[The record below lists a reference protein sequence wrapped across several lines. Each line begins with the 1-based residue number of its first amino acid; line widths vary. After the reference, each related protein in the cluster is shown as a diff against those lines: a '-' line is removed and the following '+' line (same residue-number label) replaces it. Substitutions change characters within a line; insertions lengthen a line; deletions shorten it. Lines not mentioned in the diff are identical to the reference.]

1 MSNSY
6 PKTYLLIL
14 FFLAFSM
21 QGIFGQVKNNFDP
34 RYNNSL
40 RGDLTL
46 IGNNIVNRDGGTS
59 TTEPE
64 DPYNDIGNPRWFWTG
79 SQWVILSSE
88 YNDQLN
94 MQYIDVDNDT
104 STFSSSS
111 ATLSVPDV
119 GCSLIRYAGLYWS
132 AVYVNN
138 DRSGINQV
146 KLKTPGSSTY
156 IDITATEVL
165 FDGDGDVD
173 FGYYSPYAS
182 YADITSIVAGLADPN
197 GEYTVANILASN
209 GSDISGGVSG
219 GWTMVVVYENPNY
232 PGKYI
237 TTFDGY
243 AGIKTGET
251 VDIPFNGF
259 TTLPNPFPVNARLG
273 ISTLEGDNRIEGD
286 GLSFSANMNAGFT
299 PLGNTANPTNNF
311 FNSNITDEGLLVN
324 SRNPNSINTLGWDI
338 DLFTIPNPLNGVIPN
353 DETGAVLRASSSQDK
368 YDIFFGSFDVEIIE
382 PNIVLTKTVEDIG
395 GNDITGQGV
404 NLGQYLDYVLT
415 FENTGN
421 DDAIN
426 YQIRDVL
433 PINVTFL
440 PDELDLPAGVTYTY
454 NSATREVVFSIP
466 DNLVAEN
473 DPPASIRMGVRV
485 AESCFD
491 FIDACTDLIQ
501 NLAYST
507 YRGFY
512 NDNVITDD
520 PSVTDFDNCG
530 YVTPGATN
538 FLLDDLENCDFSRTV
553 LLCGEDVLLDAGDNF
568 DNYVWYRDNNQD
580 GLVDAGDTV
589 ITDDDED
596 NDPSTIVVD
605 DIGIYIVDKQVA
617 DPCKG
622 FEEIITVERFGQ
634 TQTNPIIDLINDT
647 SNTVDGTILVCPN
660 DGRELPEIF
669 LCGLNDTE
677 LIQINIPDALS
688 IEWEQLVEGSCSA
701 AATNCA
707 NTNNSC
713 SWTQVGS
720 GFNYTAS
727 DAGEYKLS
735 INYEDGC
742 SSIFY
747 FNVYKNPLNPQV
759 ETRDLMC
766 GVDGQIRVVNMPAD
780 YEFQLVNDA
789 TDAIVV
795 PYSDNNGPEF
805 TIDQNGAY
813 RVEMRQVG
821 VTGGCEFV
829 VDNIGIRE
837 RNVQLTTTITN
848 TSCNGL
854 GAIGVSLLDADVQYY
869 YSLIQNGTEVD
880 SFGPSNDNNYT
891 FENKAAGDYTVRVT
905 TDAGCDLTQ
914 DVTIL
919 DESDL
924 ELEAVISQHISC
936 REGNIQMNSTGGQTP
951 HTYAIYE
958 FVDESGTTVTSY
970 NDPTEIPNSEFQTS
984 VIFDILIPGT
994 YTFAVIDRNNCFAI
1008 SNPVTIVL
1016 VPSVEY
1022 TTSSQDESCFGA
1034 NDGSINLNLTSSNG
1048 YTVTFN
1054 LLDADDNQIATNGS
1068 GQFNNLA
1075 QGDYTVVVNQRKGN
1089 TNCDFLEPFTI
1100 GGPTSAVIGDIALIQ
1115 DYTCLQNGIIE
1126 AQNVT
1131 GGAAP
1136 YAFSIDGVNFVNGV
1150 GAERFSNLTDGTYRI
1165 TIRDANDCT
1174 FVTDPITLLP
1184 LNPPTN
1190 LDFTASAVTCPDNTS
1205 NVTATV
1211 TAGTAPFVFEIIAP
1225 SLVTPASASGSTA
1238 TFNNLSPDTYNFR
1251 VTDSKGCV
1259 YTETFTIAPITP
1271 INVVGQLVSNISCLN
1286 ATDGEARF
1294 TVNGFSTNYNYTI
1307 TGPQSFSGTNETNT
1321 TIDLTSLAAG
1331 TYDIAITDNAT
1342 NCTDT
1347 ASVTVEAPTAQLAI
1361 SIVETQPTCTTDGS
1375 VAITATGGWGS
1386 YTYTLTNPDT
1396 TVFGTNTTGSFNGL
1410 TQTGQYTVQ
1419 VEDANG
1425 CEVPGNFTLNAAI
1438 APVLELVPN
1447 DFCYDNA
1454 TGLTLTANVTSG
1466 GDGNFEYSIN
1476 GGDFSSTNSFI
1487 NLSAGTYT
1495 VTVQDGNSCTDTET
1509 ITINPQLSVTAM
1521 ASNIIACATSTT
1533 VDITAAGGDGN
1544 YVYAVVL
1551 TGTTPAAT
1559 DFSTTNPATVN
1570 AAGTYD
1576 VYVRDNSGNTDFCEA
1591 VDTIVIN
1598 QDPALNLSISNTA
1611 ILCSGDASST
1621 LTVTITGG
1629 EGPYTYSIDNGTTY
1643 QPENTFENLAA
1654 GSYHVRVRDANS
1666 CEIDQIYAI
1675 SEPLPLSASAAVA
1688 QLAECNPSGAEIRIT
1703 NVIGGTAPY
1712 TYSFDGGTT
1721 YGASSIENLLPGDHT
1736 LFVRD
1741 ANNCTYPMTVTVQP
1755 EPTPPNATATVDYEC
1770 DGEGI
1775 ITVTPDSADFDYTY
1789 LIDGTPNTP
1798 DTSNIFNNVPTG
1810 NHTIT
1815 VNYTSNIAPT
1825 PSILLTENFGT
1836 GANTPISE
1844 IDPAYCYEP
1853 QDGST
1858 SLCGFGTDTHIQDGE
1873 YSVTNLI
1880 VNPYGTWRSP
1890 SDHSGLANGR
1900 FLAINV
1906 GGVAGVGG
1914 IVYQKTG
1921 VEVIPNQDIEI
1932 SLWAFNLLR
1941 TGSTGGDPSIEI
1953 QLVDGS
1959 GTIIAST
1966 TTGNIPKNNNAN
1978 DWQNYTVNLNPG
1990 ANANLDI
1997 VIRTNSAVTQ
2007 GNDIAID
2014 DIQALQYPEACPSSI
2029 TLDVL
2034 VEEGN
2039 ELAASITNFTNIS
2052 CNTGSDGAITFQV
2065 ENFDTTNGY
2074 EYQVNGGGYITST
2087 NASVT
2092 LPNLTANTYVIDV
2105 RDINDNSCAIQL
2117 TQVLTEP
2124 TVVEVTATLDAQVTC
2139 TTGATITANA
2149 TGGTPNYT
2157 YQLED
2162 NLGTPITNFDF
2173 ATNGTNT
2180 VFADLAAGTYI
2191 VRARDTNGC
2200 EDIIDSPI
2208 IVNAPAVLTFTTTAT
2223 ACYSGANDGQVV
2235 VNVTAGNGDYL
2246 FSLNGGPFIA
2256 PVPSTLTT
2264 YTFDNLGPGTYT
2276 VDVIDAS
2283 GCTAPQQS
2291 VTITEQLVANA
2302 VLDQDLTCL
2311 VDAQVTINA
2320 RGGSGT
2326 YSYEW
2331 SNDGG
2336 TTYNTTGFTG
2346 NVFTTNVAGTYQFQV
2361 TDTTSP
2367 TACSVVTNTVTITP
2381 AVQPVIS
2388 SVTPTH
2394 ILCHGESTGA
2404 LDVVID
2410 TSVGVPP
2417 YVINVV
2423 ETGSG
2428 TIYNTQTTG
2437 LPAGDYQVTITDDK
2451 GCVSNPFLVT
2461 INQPDVINYTT
2472 TDVPITCNAS
2482 GGTDSG
2488 SITVSGTTG
2497 GTAEYT
2503 YILSAN
2509 NGIAP
2514 QTYTTSPGN
2523 IDYTFTILDFGI
2535 YTVDVVDANGCAA
2548 FSTEVIAS
2556 PPNDLDIDVTTTTAN
2571 CTSGGTAIIT
2581 VSAAVGS
2588 GDYTF
2593 GVLETYSPP
2602 YSTSYQAP
2610 DTPGGNTATITGLI
2624 PGVTYTFVVYDNT
2637 TMCYY
2642 FEEADAPI
2650 DTPSSMTVTSQTESN
2665 VTCTGNADGSVS
2677 FEFTGFDAGATDVR
2691 YEIFNRQ
2698 SNLTTGQFAQ
2708 VPVNAPTTVTV
2719 SDFGALAPGEY
2730 YVLLTEIGGP
2740 NNGCTVSGDLFSIRE
2755 SANPLDLDVASPT
2768 NDNCNLNAGVITAT
2782 GRFGTAPYEYQYLP
2796 DTAAAPLAT
2805 DAGWTTNTS
2814 ANVEAGDYIVYVKDA
2829 YDCIQQA
2836 PITVLED
2843 VRPEIT
2849 LAIVDECVAEGSFE
2863 VLVTLDNPAAAS
2875 APFQISINGG
2885 AYQNFTFNA
2894 SNEYTVT
2901 GLSSGLTQSINVRDV
2916 NGCEDSDTIDIY
2928 PPLQFNA
2935 RLTTALDCEPA
2946 PANNAEITIDVLAGS
2961 GSYDYA
2967 IDGPGTVDQAQT
2979 NMVGTSVVWTDAS
2992 VAGDY
2997 AITVYDTSTAI
3008 PYCLGT
3014 ITVNVPAAVQPIFTH
3029 TPTDVTCN
3037 GGADGTIQLF
3047 ETNTGINPLTYTISP
3062 AVGSFNSTTLTFEN
3076 LPAGTYTVT
3085 GTGTNDC
3092 ELVINNIIIDEPTPV
3107 SIDTVT
3113 TTDFLCTNGNNEN
3126 NATISVDGITGGSG
3140 TYVRYEFIEEDDP
3153 NTVPVETPVIV
3164 QNGNNPVL
3172 TITDFDGGVY
3182 TINVYDSAGCMDST
3196 TATIVPFDELQTATA
3211 AITNPLSCSPGSDG
3225 EITLT
3230 VTSTAN
3236 DVNQYEYSIDNGA
3249 TWQNTGNSATP
3260 NVFGGLTAGTYN
3272 FLVRHLVT
3280 GCIISTSE
3288 TLTDPNTFTI
3298 DVDVV
3303 RDVLCFGT
3311 ATGEVTFQLI
3321 DATYTNGFSWEIF
3334 NTNGTPTNPADDTSE
3349 GTGSIANTGP
3359 TAGINLPAGSYYV
3372 VITQDNFPTC
3382 ENTQAFTIA
3391 GPNAAITANHT
3402 TTPITCMS
3410 ALLDDG
3416 SITITNVQGGWG
3428 GYTYFVGADGVIPT
3442 ATDFVNNASFGN
3454 LTAGTYDAWVRDS
3467 EGCEILVQDDILLT
3481 NPTPIQATLLV
3492 TNDNCTNF
3500 EGELEVVG
3508 IPITDPVSGGQ
3519 GSNYTYQLFRNGT
3532 AFGSPQ
3538 TSTTFI
3544 NLGEGNYEVVVLDQ
3558 WGCTTTTNAEL
3569 LYDEMNISTTVDKQI
3584 DCSITPAGT
3593 ITVNV
3598 NGGSGNFNFEMTVPN
3613 TGAVIN
3619 QTTGTFTNLT
3629 EVGVYTFVVTDTDTN
3644 NPVCTRTITQQLVAP
3659 STTTLDTPIVSD
3671 VSCFGLADG
3680 SITVVLAATSPGINE
3695 DAPYNYN
3702 LYDNA
3707 GVLISGPQSNPTF
3720 TGLAAGFYQIEA
3732 VSAKE
3737 CASVRTTVEVE
3748 QPTVLDA
3755 TETVTAFAC
3764 APDNSVNTATL
3775 TITATGGTS
3784 AYLYSIDG
3792 TNYQTQN
3799 TFEII
3804 DNGTVQTITYY
3815 VRDANGCPFTD
3826 SVTINP
3832 INTFNATVAQVVQI
3846 SCAVNEEVTI
3856 TVSDNGDVS
3865 NVYTFELLPIGNTAA
3880 TLTGTPAY
3888 NQATFELTEV
3898 GSYTFRVTDT
3908 ATGCYFDTAAYEI
3921 APYDTIDVIAT
3932 ATAQSI
3938 CYGDTSGEITI
3949 DVSGYNGTYDYTVY
3963 NQDGTA
3969 TTINGS
3975 GNTTTNPLVITGLA
3989 GGNYFVRVTETA
4001 NPLCVEDSNIVTIIS
4016 PDRLLMADAQEVAN
4030 VGCTNDSGEINV
4042 NIEGG
4047 YLPYDVVLTNTTT
4060 GNVFTQNDVAAA
4072 LFTGLGA
4079 GAYTIQVTDNQGC
4092 VVSDTETLIA
4102 PTPITA
4108 GITATPT
4115 MLQCYGDTNASVT
4128 ATNATGG
4135 EGVYLYE
4142 LNSFEADGVTLRF
4155 TSGAQNL
4162 PTFNNLGAGIYS
4174 IRVSD
4179 GWNCEFTTPQVVI
4192 TEPVEVFA
4200 SLRQLTAMTCTT
4212 DATIELTATGGTA
4225 PYSYSTD
4232 GITYSSMSGGDTHT
4246 FNVTEGN
4253 YQYFVIDVNGCE
4265 GMISNQVTVEAV
4277 PDLMIDLD
4285 LSAAMINCTGEATAR
4300 ITADASGGLGSY
4312 SYELF
4317 TDAALTNRIVGPQ
4330 TEESFNDLAAG
4341 SYWVRVTSVDCI
4353 TVSTEAIITEPTPL
4367 QIDRE
4372 EFTNITCA
4380 GEEDGSIYVEVS
4392 GGTGE
4397 IYYAISPNLNQFDTD
4412 NTFTNLAPGNY
4423 VVIAQDENGCFETF
4437 DFELTAPAPL
4447 EAEAINIEHEICFES
4462 ADGTFELDITGGTA
4476 PYFTSLNANNP
4487 TDFVEG
4493 QISFTD
4499 LAATTH
4505 VVFVRD
4511 SQGCET
4517 TVFVEI
4523 NPGVDLAATV
4533 TPMYAC
4539 TGNIP
4544 DNSLDIVFNDETVLP
4559 NVLYALD
4566 STDPDDMQ
4574 LNADFTNITPGMHY
4588 LTIAHDNGCINTI
4601 DFEIENFEPLT
4612 LTLESINVNEI
4623 TAIANGGVE
4632 DYTFYFGDHDNGTD
4646 NTYYINRTDTYTVT
4660 VVDQNG
4666 CEMSAEIFMEFID
4679 IEIPNFFTPDGSGTN
4694 DTWVPNNIEGFP
4706 NILTIIFDR
4715 YGRELYRMKLN
4726 DAPWDGTYQGQELPT
4741 GDYWYVIKL
4750 RGENDDR
4757 EMVGHF
4763 TLYR

>member
-14 FFLAFSM
+14 FFLVVSM
-21 QGIFGQVKNNFDP
+21 QGLFGQVKNNFDP

-111 ATLSVPDV
+111 ATLSVPDF
-119 GCSLIRYAGLYWS
+119 GCSLVRYAGLYWS

-138 DRSGINQV
+138 DRSGINQI
-146 KLKTPGSSTY
+146 KLKTPGATNY

-173 FGYYSPYAS
+173 FDYYSPYAS

-243 AGIKTGET
+243 AGIKSGET

-299 PLGNTANPTNNF
+299 PLGNAANPTNNF
-311 FNSNITDEGLLVN
+311 FNSNITDEGLLVTT
-324 SRNPNSINTLGWDI
+324 RNPNSVNTLGWDI

-440 PDELDLPAGVTYTY
+440 PDELDLPPGVTYTY
-454 NSATREVVFSIP
+454 NAATREVVFSIP
-466 DNLVAEN
+466 DNLVAVN
-473 DPPASIRMGVRV
+473 DPPTAIRMGVRV
-485 AESCFD
+485 AENCFD

-512 NDNVITDD
+512 NANVITDD

-589 ITDDDED
+589 ITDDDQD

-634 TQTNPIIDLINDT
+634 TQTNPITDLINDT
-647 SNTVDGTILVCPN
+647 SNTVDGTILVCTN
-660 DGRELPEIF
+660 DGKELPEIF

-688 IEWEQLVEGSCSA
+688 IEWEQLVEGSCSP

-707 NTNNSC
+707 NTNNTC
-713 SWTQVGS
+713 SWTQVGT

-759 ETRDLMC
+759 ETMDLMC
-766 GVDGQIRVVNMPAD
+766 GVDGQIRVVNMPTD

-789 TDAIVV
+789 TDAVVV
-795 PYSDNNGPEF
+795 PYSANNGPEF
-805 TIDQNGAY
+805 TINQNGAY

-829 VDNIGIRE
+829 VDNIGIRD
-837 RNVQLTTTITN
+837 RNVEIRTTVTN
-848 TSCNGL
+848 TSCNSL

-869 YSLIQNGTEVD
+869 YSLIQGGIEVD
-880 SFGPSNDNNYT
+880 SFGPSDDNNYT

-914 DVTIL
+914 DVTII

-970 NDPTEIPNSEFQTS
+970 NDPSEIPNSEFQTS
-984 VIFDILIPGT
+984 VIFDVLIPGT
-994 YTFAVIDRNNCFAI
+994 YTFAVIDRNNCYAI

-1100 GGPTSAVIGDIALIQ
+1100 GGPISAVTGDIALIQ

-1131 GGAAP
+1131 GGDAP
-1136 YAFSIDGVNFVNGV
+1136 YAYSIDGVNFVSGV
-1150 GAERFSNLTDGTYRI
+1150 GAERFSNLTEGTYRI

-1211 TAGTAPFVFEIIAP
+1211 TAGTTPFVFEIIAP
-1225 SLVTPASASGSTA
+1225 STVTPDSASGSTA

-1251 VTDSKGCV
+1251 VTDSRGCV

-1294 TVNGFSTNYNYTI
+1294 TVNGFSTNYNYNI

-1331 TYDIAITDNAT
+1331 TYDIAVTDNAT

-1375 VAITATGGWGS
+1375 VAVTATGGWGS
-1386 YTYTLTNPDT
+1386 YTFTLTNPDT
-1396 TVFGTNTTGSFNGL
+1396 TIFSTNTTGSFNGL

-1425 CEVPGNFTLNAAI
+1425 CVVPGNFTLNAAI

-1476 GGDFSSTNSFI
+1476 GGDFSSTNSFN

-1509 ITINPQLSVTAM
+1509 ITINPQLSVTAT
-1521 ASNIIACATSTT
+1521 ASNITACTTSTT

-1551 TGTTPAAT
+1551 TGTTPAVT

-1576 VYVRDNSGNTDFCEA
+1576 VYVRDNSGNTDYCEA
-1591 VDTIVIN
+1591 IDTIVIN
-1598 QDPALNLSISNTA
+1598 QDPALNLSQSNTA

-1629 EGPYTYSIDNGTTY
+1629 EGPYTYSINNGTTY

-1666 CEIDQIYAI
+1666 CETDQIYTI
-1675 SEPLPLSASAAVA
+1675 SEPLPLSATAELGSY
-1688 QLAECNPSGAEIRIT
+1688 AECDPNGAVVNIINPT
-1703 NVIGGTAPY
+1703 GGTPNY
-1712 TYSFDGGTT
+1712 EYSFDGGVNYSTSNTT
-1721 YGASSIENLLPGDHT
+1721 NLAPGT
-1736 LFVRD
+1736 YSLFIKD
-1741 ANNCTYPMTVTVQP
+1741 ANDCTYPMSISVPPLPVAP
-1755 EPTPPNATATVDYEC
+1755 EISAAIAYEC
-1770 DGEGI
+1770 DGEG
-1775 ITVTPDSADFDYTY
+1775 TVTINTNRTDYDYTFS
-1789 LIDGTPNTP
+1789 LDGTLNTP
-1798 DTSNIFNNVPTG
+1798 NDSNVFTDVPVG

-1815 VNYTSNIAPT
+1815 VTYV
-1825 PSILLTENFGT
+1825 
-1836 GANTPISE
+1836 
-1844 IDPAYCYEP
+1844 
-1853 QDGST
+1853 Q
-1858 SLCGFGTDTHIQDGE
+1858 Q
-1873 YSVTNLI
+1873 
-1880 VNPYGTWRSP
+1880 
-1890 SDHSGLANGR
+1890 
-1900 FLAINV
+1900 
-1906 GGVAGVGG
+1906 
-1914 IVYQKTG
+1914 
-1921 VEVIPNQDIEI
+1921 
-1932 SLWAFNLLR
+1932 
-1941 TGSTGGDPSIEI
+1941 
-1953 QLVDGS
+1953 
-1959 GTIIAST
+1959 
-1966 TTGNIPKNNNAN
+1966 NA
-1978 DWQNYTVNLNPG
+1978 L
-1990 ANANLDI
+1990 
-1997 VIRTNSAVTQ
+1997 
-2007 GNDIAID
+2007 
-2014 DIQALQYPEACPSSI
+2014 ACPLSL

-2034 VEEGN
+2034 VEKGN
-2039 ELAASITNFTNIS
+2039 EFAASITNFTNIS
-2052 CNTGSDGAITFQV
+2052 CNAGNDGAITFQV

-2074 EYQVNGGGYITST
+2074 EYQVNGGGYTTTT

-2092 LPNLTANTYVIDV
+2092 LPSLTANTYVIDV
-2105 RDINDNSCAIQL
+2105 RDINDTSCAIQL

-2124 TVVEVTATLDAQVTC
+2124 TVVEVTASLDAQVTC
-2139 TTGATITANA
+2139 TAGATITANA

-2162 NLGTPITNFDF
+2162 NAGTPITNFDF

-2208 IVNAPAVLTFTTTAT
+2208 IVNAPAVLTFTATAT
-2223 ACYSGANDGQVV
+2223 ACYSGANDGQVI
-2235 VNVTAGNGDYL
+2235 VNVTAGNGNYL
-2246 FSLNGGPFIA
+2246 FSLNGGPFVA
-2256 PVPSTLTT
+2256 PVPSTLTS

-2291 VTITEQLVANA
+2291 VIITDQLVANA

-2311 VDAQVTINA
+2311 VDAQVTINPS
-2320 RGGSGT
+2320 GGSGT
-2326 YSYEW
+2326 YTYEW

-2346 NVFTTNVAGTYQFQV
+2346 NVFTTSVAGTYQFQV

-2388 SVTPTH
+2388 NVTPTH

-2410 TSVGVPP
+2410 TAVGVPP

-2428 TIYNTQTTG
+2428 TIYGTQTTG
-2437 LPAGDYQVTITDDK
+2437 LPAGDYEVTITDDK
-2451 GCVSNPFLVT
+2451 VCVSNPFLVT

-2472 TDVPITCNAS
+2472 TDIPITCNAS

-2503 YILSAN
+2503 YILTAN

-2523 IDYTFTILDFGI
+2523 IDHTFTILDFGI
-2535 YTVDVVDANGCAA
+2535 YTVDVVDSNGCAA

-2556 PPNDLDIDVTTTTAN
+2556 PPNNLDIDVTTTTAD

-2588 GDYTF
+2588 GDYEF

-2602 YSTSYQAP
+2602 YSTSYQGP
-2610 DTPGGNTATITGLI
+2610 DSVGGNTATITGLI

-2650 DTPSSMTVTSQTESN
+2650 ATPSSMTVTSQTESN

-2698 SNLTTGQFAQ
+2698 SNVTTGQFAQ
-2708 VPVNAPTTVTV
+2708 VPVNAPTTVTI

-2805 DAGWTTNTS
+2805 DAGWITNTT

-2849 LAIVDECVAEGSFE
+2849 LAIVDECEAEGNFE

-2894 SNEYTVT
+2894 SNEFTVT
-2901 GLSSGLTQSINVRDV
+2901 GLSSGLTQTINVRDV

-2967 IDGPGTVDQAQT
+2967 IDGPGTADQAQT
-2979 NMVGTSVVWTDAS
+2979 NMVGSSVVWTDAS

-2997 AITVYDTSTAI
+2997 AITVYDTSTAL

-3047 ETNTGINPLTYTISP
+3047 ETNTGINPLTYTITP
-3062 AVGSFNSTTLTFEN
+3062 AAGSFNSTTLTFEN
-3076 LPAGTYTVT
+3076 LPADTYTVT
-3085 GTGTNDC
+3085 GTGTNAC
-3092 ELVINNIIIDEPTPV
+3092 ELVINNIVIDEPTPV

-3113 TTDFLCTNGNNEN
+3113 ITEFLCTDGNNEN
-3126 NATISVDGITGGSG
+3126 NATISVDAITGGSG

-3153 NTVPVETPVIV
+3153 NTGTVETPVTV

-3172 TITDFDGGVY
+3172 TITDFAGGVY

-3225 EITLT
+3225 EITIT

-3236 DVNQYEYSIDNGA
+3236 DTNQYEYSIDNGA

-3260 NVFGGLTAGTYN
+3260 NVFGGLAAGTYN
-3272 FLVRHLVT
+3272 FLVRHRVT

-3303 RDVLCFGT
+3303 DDVICFGT
-3311 ATGEVTFQLI
+3311 ATGEVTFELI

-3334 NTNGTPTNPADDTSE
+3334 NSNGTPTNTGDDTSE
-3349 GTGSIANTGP
+3349 GTGSIATTGP

-3442 ATDFVNNASFGN
+3442 ATDFVTNASFGN
-3454 LTAGTYDAWVRDS
+3454 LTAGTYDAYVRDS
-3467 EGCEILVQDDILLT
+3467 KGCEILVQDDIVLT

-3492 TNDNCTNF
+3492 TNDNCANF

-3508 IPITDPVSGGQ
+3508 VPVTDPVSGGQ

-3538 TSTTFI
+3538 TNTTFV

-3569 LYDEMNISTTVDKQI
+3569 LYDEMNISITVDKQI
-3584 DCSITPAGT
+3584 DCSTTPAGT

-3598 NGGSGNFNFEMTVPN
+3598 NGGSGNYNFEMTVPN
-3613 TGAVIN
+3613 TSAIVN

-3644 NPVCTRTITQQLVAP
+3644 NPVCTRTITQELVAP
-3659 STTTLDTPIVSD
+3659 STTTLDAPIVTD

-3680 SITVVLAATSPGINE
+3680 SITIVLAATAPGINE
-3695 DAPYNYN
+3695 DAPYSYN
-3702 LYDNA
+3702 LYNNA
-3707 GVLISGPQSNPTF
+3707 GVLITGPQPNATF

-3748 QPTVLDA
+3748 QPTALSA

-3826 SVTINP
+3826 SVTVNP
-3832 INTFNATVAQVVQI
+3832 INAFNATVAQDVQI
-3846 SCAVNEEVTI
+3846 SCAVSEEVTI
-3856 TVSDNGDVS
+3856 TVNDNGDTS

-3880 TLTGTPAY
+3880 SLTGTPAY

-3908 ATGCYFDTAAYEI
+3908 ATGCYFDTAVYEI

-3969 TTINGS
+3969 TALNGS
-3975 GNTTTNPLVITGLA
+3975 GNTTSNPLVITGLS

-4001 NPLCVEDSNIVTIIS
+4001 NPLCVEDSNIVTIVS
-4016 PDRLLMADAQEVAN
+4016 PDRLLMANAQEVAN
-4030 VGCTNDSGEINV
+4030 VGCTNDLGEINV
-4042 NIEGG
+4042 VIEGG
-4047 YLPYDVVLTNTTT
+4047 YLPYDVVLTNNTT
-4060 GNVFTQNDVAAA
+4060 GDVFTQNDVASA

-4092 VVSDTETLIA
+4092 VTTDTETLIA

-4115 MLQCYGDTNASVT
+4115 MLQCFGDTNASVT
-4128 ATNATGG
+4128 ATNPTGG
-4135 EGVYLYE
+4135 EGIYLYE

-4155 TSGAQNL
+4155 TSGPQNL
-4162 PTFNNLGAGIYS
+4162 PTFNNLGAGVYS

-4192 TEPVEVFA
+4192 NEPVEVFA
-4200 SLRQLTAMTCTT
+4200 SLRQVTAMTCTT

-4232 GITYSSMSGGDTHT
+4232 GITYTSMSGGDTHT

-4265 GMISNQVTVEAV
+4265 GMISNQVSIEAV

-4285 LSAAMINCTGEATAR
+4285 MSAAMINCTGEATAR
-4300 ITADASGGLGSY
+4300 ITADVSGGLGNY

-4317 TDAALTNRIVGPQ
+4317 TDAALTNRIAGPQ
-4330 TEESFNDLAAG
+4330 TEKSFNDLAAG

-4353 TVSTEAIITEPTPL
+4353 AVSTEAVIVEPVPL

-4380 GEEDGSIYVEVS
+4380 GEEDGAIYVEVS

-4397 IYYAISPNLNQFDTD
+4397 IYYAISPNLDQFDTD
-4412 NTFTNLAPGNY
+4412 NTFTNLAPGDY

-4437 DFELTAPAPL
+4437 EFQLTAPTPL
-4447 EAEAINIEHEICFES
+4447 AAEAINIEHEICFES

-4476 PYFTSLNANNP
+4476 PYFTSLNSNNP

-4493 QISFTD
+4493 QVSFTD
-4499 LAATTH
+4499 LAAATH

-4544 DNSLDIVFNDETVLP
+4544 DNNLDIIFNDETVLP

-4601 DFEIENFEPLT
+4601 DFEIANFEPLT

-4632 DYTFYFGDHDNGTD
+4632 DYTFYFGDHNNGTD

-4715 YGRELYRMKLN
+4715 YGRELYRMKRN

>member
-1 MSNSY
+1 MSK
-6 PKTYLLIL
+6 PQLTKLLFVTLCL
-14 FFLAFSM
+14 FTLQS
-21 QGIFGQVKNNFDP
+21 IFAQVKNNFDP
-34 RYNNSL
+34 RYNDNL

-46 IGNNIVNRDGGTS
+46 IGNNIVNRDDGTS

-64 DPYNDIGNPRWFWTG
+64 DPYNTTG
-79 SQWVILSSE
+79 FRLVYYRGRL
-88 YNDQLN
+88 YRVPNATANDSFD
-94 MQYIDVDNDT
+94 MQYIDVDNDP

-111 ATLSVPDV
+111 ADLNVPDTD
-119 GCSLIRYAGLYWS
+119 CSRVRYAGLYWS
-132 AVYVNN
+132 AVYVNTN
-138 DRSGINQV
+138 RNGIDQV
-146 KLKTPGSSTY
+146 RLRTPGSTNY
-156 IDITATEVL
+156 IDINATEVL
-165 FDGDGDVD
+165 FDGQGDAD
-173 FGYYSPYAS
+173 FGYYSPYAC
-182 YADITSIVAGLADPN
+182 YADITGLITGLANPN

-209 GSDISGGVSG
+209 GGGISGGISG

-243 AGIKTGET
+243 AGVKSGESL
-251 VDIPFNGF
+251 DIPITGF
-259 TTLPNPFPVNARLG
+259 TTLPAPFPVNARLG
-273 ISTLEGDNRIEGD
+273 VSTLEGDNNIEGD
-286 GLSFSANMNAGFT
+286 GLAFRANMNGGFT
-299 PLGNTANPTNNF
+299 PLGNGANPNNNF
-311 FNSNITDEGLLVN
+311 FNSNITFEDNVIMD
-324 SRNPNSINTLGWDI
+324 RNPNSINTLGWDI
-338 DLFTIPNPLNGVIPN
+338 DHFTIPNTLNNVIPN
-353 DETGAVLRASSSQDK
+353 GETGAVLRASSSQDK
-368 YDIFFGSFDVEIIE
+368 YDIFFTSFDVEIIE
-382 PNIVLTKTVEDIG
+382 PNILLTKTVEDIG

-404 NLGQYLDYVLT
+404 NLGQLLDYVLT

-433 PINVTFL
+433 PINVTL
-440 PDELDLPAGVTYTY
+440 DESSIVMPSGVTYTFDAPSRTITF
-454 NSATREVVFSIP
+454 NVPDSLVEEFDPASSIRMRVQ
-466 DNLVAEN
+466 VAEN
-473 DPPASIRMGVRV
+473 
-485 AESCFD
+485 CFD
-491 FIDACTDLIQ
+491 FINACSDLIE

-507 YRGFY
+507 YRGAI
-512 NDNVITDD
+512 NSATITDD

-530 YVTPGATN
+530 FVTPGATN
-538 FLLDDLENCDFSRTV
+538 FLLDDLENCDYSRTV
-553 LLCGEDVLLDAGDNF
+553 LLCGEDVLLDSGDNF
-568 DNYVWYRDNNQD
+568 DNYIWYIDENGDR
-580 GLVDAGDTV
+580 LIDAGDTV
-589 ITDDDED
+589 ITDADSD
-596 NDPSTIVVD
+596 NDPSTIVVTEP
-605 DIGIYIVDKQVA
+605 GVYIVDKQVA

-622 FEEIITVERFGQ
+622 FQEIITVELFGQ
-634 TQTNPIIDLINDT
+634 TQSNPITALINDT
-647 SNTVDGTILVCPN
+647 TNTVEGNILVCPD
-660 DGRELPEIF
+660 DGEELPEIF
-669 LCGLNDTE
+669 LCGLNDVE
-677 LIQINIPDALS
+677 PIQINIPDAVS
-688 IEWEQLVEGSCSA
+688 IVWQQLDEASCA
-701 AATNCA
+701 EANTDCA
-707 NTNNSC
+707 NKNNTC
-713 SWTQVGS
+713 TWNQVET
-720 GFNYTAS
+720 GFTYNAS
-727 DAGEYKLS
+727 DAGQFRLQ

-742 SSIFY
+742 FSRFY
-747 FNVYKNPLNPQV
+747 FNVFKNPLDPQV
-759 ETRDLMC
+759 ETQDIMC
-766 GVDGQIRVVNMPAD
+766 GVDGFIRVTNMPVN
-780 YEFQLVNDA
+780 YEYQLVNDA
-789 TDAIVV
+789 TNAIIT
-795 PYSDNNGPEF
+795 PYSAGQGPEF
-805 TIDQNGAY
+805 PIDQNGAY
-813 RVEMRQVG
+813 RVEMRQIG

-829 VDNIGIRE
+829 LDNIGIRE
-837 RNVQLTTTITN
+837 RNVSITTDITN
-848 TSCNGL
+848 VSCNGL
-854 GAIGVSLLDADVQYY
+854 GSISVSLLDADVQYY
-869 YSLIQNGTEVD
+869 YSLIQGGTEVD
-880 SFGPSNDNNYT
+880 SFGPSDDNNYT

-919 DESDL
+919 DESNL

-970 NDPTEIPNSEFQTS
+970 SDPSNVPNSEFQTS

-994 YTFAVIDRNNCFAI
+994 YTFVVVDRNNCFAF
-1008 SNPVTIVL
+1008 SNPVEIVL

-1034 NDGSINLNLTSSNG
+1034 NDGSININLVTSNG
-1048 YTVTFN
+1048 YNVTYYLEDEN
-1054 LLDADDNQIATNGS
+1054 GNQLASNNS
-1068 GQFNNLA
+1068 GQFLNLA
-1075 QGDYTVVVNQRKGN
+1075 QGDYDVIIDQRKGN
-1089 TNCDFLEPFTI
+1089 TQCDFVESFTI
-1100 GGPTSAVIGDIALIQ
+1100 GGPTSAVTGDIALIQ

-1131 GGAAP
+1131 GGNAP
-1136 YAFSIDGVNFVNGV
+1136 YEYSIDGVNFVSGV

-1165 TIRDANDCT
+1165 TIRDANNCT

-1184 LNPPTN
+1184 LNPPTD

-1225 SLVTPASASGSTA
+1225 STVSPDSASGSTA
-1238 TFNNLSPDTYNFR
+1238 TFNNLSADTYNFR
-1251 VTDSKGCV
+1251 VTDSRGCV

-1271 INVVGQLVSNISCLN
+1271 INVIGQLVSNISCLN

-1294 TVNGFSTNYNYTI
+1294 TVNGFSTNYNYTV
-1307 TGPQSFSGTNETNT
+1307 TGPQTFNGTNETNT
-1321 TIDLTSLAAG
+1321 TIDLTNLAAG
-1331 TYDIAITDNAT
+1331 TYTISVMDNTT

-1347 ASVTVEAPTAQLAI
+1347 ASITVEAPTAQLAI
-1361 SIVETQPTCTTDGS
+1361 SIVETQPTCITDGS
-1375 VAITATGGWGS
+1375 VAVTASGGWGS
-1386 YTYTLTNPDT
+1386 YTYTLINPDT

-1425 CEVPGNFTLNAAI
+1425 CIVPGNFTLNAAI

-1447 DFCYDNA
+1447 DFCYDNT

-1476 GGDFSSTNSFI
+1476 GGAFSSNNSFI

-1495 VTVQDGNSCTDTET
+1495 VTVQDGKSCTDTET
-1509 ITINPQLSVTAM
+1509 ITINPQLSVTAT
-1521 ASNIIACATSTT
+1521 ASNITACATSTT

-1570 AAGTYD
+1570 ATGTYD
-1576 VYVRDNSGNTDFCEA
+1576 VYARDNSGNTDYCEA

-1629 EGPYTYSIDNGTTY
+1629 EGPYTYSIDNGATY

-1654 GSYHVRVRDANS
+1654 GSYHVRVRDANT
-1666 CEIDQIYAI
+1666 CEIDQIYNI

-1712 TYSFDGGTT
+1712 SYSFDGGTT
-1721 YGASSIENLLPGDHT
+1721 YGTSSIENLLPGDHT

-1755 EPTPPNATATVDYEC
+1755 EPTPPNATATVDYGC

-1775 ITVTPDSADFDYTY
+1775 ITITPDSADFDYTY

-1798 DTSNIFNNVPTG
+1798 DTSNIFNNVSTG

-1825 PSILLTENFGT
+1825 PSILLTENFGA

-1880 VNPYGTWRSP
+1880 VNPYGSWRSP

-2074 EYQVNGGGYITST
+2074 EYQVNGGGYITTT

-2105 RDINDNSCAIQL
+2105 RDITDNSCAIQL

-2139 TTGATITANA
+2139 TAGATITANA
-2149 TGGTPNYT
+2149 TGGIPNYT

-2200 EDIIDSPI
+2200 EDVIDSPI
-2208 IVNAPAVLTFTTTAT
+2208 VVNAPAVLTFTTTAT
-2223 ACYSGANDGQVV
+2223 ACYSGANDGQVI

-2291 VTITEQLVANA
+2291 VTITDQLVANA
-2302 VLDQDLTCL
+2302 VLNQDLTCL
-2311 VDAQVTINA
+2311 VDAQVTINTT
-2320 RGGSGT
+2320 GGSGT

-2336 TTYNTTGFTG
+2336 STYNTTGFTG

-2388 SVTPTH
+2388 TVTPTH

-2428 TIYNTQTTG
+2428 TIYGTQTTG
-2437 LPAGDYQVTITDDK
+2437 LPAGYYQVTITDDK

-2523 IDYTFTILDFGI
+2523 IDHTFTILDFGI

-2556 PPNDLDIDVTTTTAN
+2556 PPNDLDIDVTTTTAD

-2602 YSTSYQAP
+2602 YSSSYQAP

-2698 SNLTTGQFAQ
+2698 SNVTTGQFAQ

-2719 SDFGALAPGEY
+2719 SDFGTLAPGEY

-2755 SANPLDLDVASPT
+2755 SANPLDLDVTSPT

-2979 NMVGTSVVWTDAS
+2979 NMVGSSVVWTDAS

-2997 AITVYDTSTAI
+2997 DITVYDTSTAI

-3092 ELVINNIIIDEPTPV
+3092 ELVINNIVIDEPTPV

-3126 NATISVDGITGGSG
+3126 NATISVDAITGGSG

-3172 TITDFDGGVY
+3172 TVTDFAGGVY

-3225 EITLT
+3225 EITIT

-3249 TWQNTGNSATP
+3249 TWQNNGNSATP
-3260 NVFGGLTAGTYN
+3260 NVFGGLSAGTYN

-3280 GCIISTSE
+3280 GCTISTSE

-3303 RDVLCFGT
+3303 SDVICFGT
-3311 ATGEVTFQLI
+3311 ATGEVTFELI

-3334 NTNGTPTNPADDTSE
+3334 NTNGTPTNLGDDTSE
-3349 GTGSIANTGP
+3349 GTGSIATTGP

-3391 GPNAAITANHT
+3391 GPNVAITANHT

-3442 ATDFVNNASFGN
+3442 ATDFVTNASFGN

-3467 EGCEILVQDDILLT
+3467 EGCEQLVQDDIVLT
-3481 NPTPIQATLLV
+3481 NPTSIQATLLV

-3508 IPITDPVSGGQ
+3508 IPVTDPVSGGQ

-3593 ITVNV
+3593 ITVIV
-3598 NGGSGNFNFEMTVPN
+3598 NGGSGNYNFEMTVPN

-3619 QTTGTFTNLT
+3619 QNTGTFNNLT

-3644 NPVCTRTITQQLVAP
+3644 NPVCTRTITQELVAP

-3680 SITVVLAATSPGINE
+3680 SITVVLAATAPGINE
-3695 DAPYNYN
+3695 DAPYSYN

-3707 GVLISGPQSNPTF
+3707 GVLITGPQPNATF

-3737 CASVRTTVEVE
+3737 CASVRTIVEIE
-3748 QPTVLDA
+3748 QPTALSA
-3755 TETVTAFAC
+3755 TEMVTAFAC

-3826 SVTINP
+3826 SVTVNP
-3832 INTFNATVAQVVQI
+3832 INTFSATVAQDVQI
-3846 SCAVNEEVTI
+3846 SCAVSEEVTI
-3856 TVSDNGDVS
+3856 TVNDNGNVS

-3888 NQATFELTEV
+3888 NQASFELTEV

-3908 ATGCYFDTAAYEI
+3908 ATGCYFDTTAYEI

-3949 DVSGYNGTYDYTVY
+3949 DVSGYNGTYNYTVY

-4001 NPLCVEDSNIVTIIS
+4001 NPLCVEDSNIVTIVS
-4016 PDRLLMADAQEVAN
+4016 PDRPLTVAAQEVAN
-4030 VGCTNDSGEINV
+4030 VGCSDDLGEINV
-4042 NIEGG
+4042 VIDGG

-4060 GNVFTQNDVAAA
+4060 GNVFTQNNVAAA

-4115 MLQCYGDTNASVT
+4115 ILQCFGDTNASVT
-4128 ATNATGG
+4128 AVNPVGG
-4135 EGVYLYE
+4135 EGVYLFE
-4142 LNSFEADGVTLRF
+4142 LNYYDETGSSLLF
-4155 TSGAQNL
+4155 TSGAQNS
-4162 PTFNNLGAGIYS
+4162 PTFNNLGAGVYS

-4179 GWNCEFTTPQVVI
+4179 GWNCEFETLQVTI
-4192 TEPVEVFA
+4192 NEPDEVAA
-4200 SLRQLTAMTCTT
+4200 SLVQVSALTCNNLAV
-4212 DATIELTATGGTA
+4212 IELNAVGGNA
-4225 PYSYSTD
+4225 PYEYSVD
-4232 GITYSSMSGGDTHT
+4232 GVVYSPMSGGDTHSI
-4246 FNVTEGN
+4246 NVSAGI
-4253 YQYFVIDVNGCE
+4253 YQYFVRDSFGCE
-4265 GMISNQVTVEAV
+4265 AMITNQVSVEEV
-4277 PDLMIDLD
+4277 PELMIDVD
-4285 LSAAMINCTGEATAR
+4285 LTAAIINCTGEATAR
-4300 ITADASGGLGSY
+4300 ITANASGGLGNY

-4317 TDAALTNRIVGPQ
+4317 TDAALTNRIAGPQ
-4330 TEESFNDLAAG
+4330 TQESFNNLATG

-4353 TVSTEAIITEPTPL
+4353 TVSAEAIITEPAPL
-4367 QIDRE
+4367 QVDRE
-4372 EFTNITCA
+4372 EFTNISCS
-4380 GEEDGSIYVEVS
+4380 GKEDGSIYVEVS

-4412 NTFTNLAPGNY
+4412 NTFTDLAPGIY
-4423 VVIAQDENGCFETF
+4423 DVIAQDENGCFLTF
-4437 DFELTAPAPL
+4437 QFELTAPEQL

-4462 ADGTFELDITGGTA
+4462 EDGAFELAITGGTA
-4476 PYFTSLNANNP
+4476 PYSTSLNSNAAA
-4487 TDFVEG
+4487 DFV
-4493 QISFTD
+4493 QDQFSFGN
-4499 LAATTH
+4499 LPAGTH

-4511 SQGCET
+4511 AQGCET
-4517 TVFVEI
+4517 NVFVEI

-4533 TPMYAC
+4533 TPMYSC
-4539 TGNIP
+4539 SGNIP
-4544 DNSLDIVFNDETVLP
+4544 DNNLDIVFNDSTVMA

-4566 STDPDDMQ
+4566 STDPASMQ
-4574 LNADFTNITPGMHY
+4574 LNADFTNIAPGDHY
-4588 LTIAHDNGCINTI
+4588 LTIAHENGCINTI
-4601 DFEIENFEPLT
+4601 PFTINYYEPLT
-4612 LTLESINVNEI
+4612 LTLESNNVNEI
-4623 TAIANGGVE
+4623 TAVAQGGVE
-4632 DYTFYFGDHDNGTD
+4632 EYTFYFGDVENGSD

-4694 DTWVPNNIEGFP
+4694 DTWVPNNIQGFP

-4726 DAPWDGTYQGQELPT
+4726 DAPWDGTYQNQELPT